1 MNRYSAI
8 AVFDKDLDRVVLI
21 EKQKP
26 AWQAGKA
33 NFPGGKVEVR
43 DAPGAWYSI
52 VGDCHGLDSRPGDK
66 WVTRID
72 DAALAQAH
80 LTCAIRETT
89 EETGLILDPSTI
101 KHFATLRFTT
111 DGQPGECRF
120 FCCIGDVDA
129 ATTKEQER
137 IFVDSV
143 FGVMHGAVCYTTDER
158 PRYHF
163 LDTMPN
169 LPWLCAMARQR
180 LRSGS
185 GVDVHVVKEVGRIEK
200 ATQPQHKP
208 SCHRNKAL
216 GAVAI
221 ECEHGFDFC
230 PTCDA
235 CNCEVS
241 K

>member
-1 MNRYSAI
+1 MKRYSAI
-8 AVFDKDLDRVVLI
+8 AVFDKNLDRVMLI

-33 NFPGGKVEVR
+33 NFPGGKVEKE
-43 DAPGAWYSI
+43 DYKNSKLCTACA
-52 VGDCHGLDSRPGDK
+52 D
-66 WVTRID
+66 
-72 DAALAQAH
+72 LASPISCNVCITNTH
-80 LTCAIRETT
+80 LTCAIRELA
-89 EETGLILDPSTI
+89 EETSLIVNPDDV

-111 DGQPGECRF
+111 AGEPGECRF

-180 LRSGS
+180 LRDGS
-185 GVDVHVVKEVGRIEK
+185 GADVHVVEEVGRVEKK

-208 SCHRNKAL
+208 SCRQNKAL
-216 GAVAI
+216 GAVAV
-221 ECEHGFDFC
+221 ECEHGFDVC

-235 CNCEVS
+235 CNCGVA

>member
-8 AVFDKDLDRVVLI
+8 AIFDKDLDRVVLI

-26 AWQAGKA
+26 VWQAGKA
-33 NFPGGKVEVR
+33 NFPGGKVEAR

-66 WVTRID
+66 WFTRTD
-72 DAALAQAH
+72 DTAVAQAH
-80 LTCAIRETT
+80 LTCAIRETA
-89 EETGLILDPSTI
+89 EETGLILDPSTV

-120 FCCIGDVDA
+120 FCCLGDVDA

-137 IFVDSV
+137 IFVDDV
-143 FGVMHGAVCYTTDER
+143 FSVMHGQVSYCTDDSNT

-180 LRSGS
+180 LRDGYD
-185 GVDVHVVKEVGRIEK
+185 GADLHVVETGMI
-200 ATQPQHKP
+200 P
-208 SCHRNKAL
+208 N
-216 GAVAI
+216 G
-221 ECEHGFDFC
+221 
-230 PTCDA
+230 
-235 CNCEVS
+235 
-241 K
+241 

>member
-8 AVFDKDLDRVVLI
+8 AIFDKALDRVVLI

-33 NFPGGKVEVR
+33 NFPGGKVE
-43 DAPGAWYSI
+43 A
-52 VGDCHGLDSRPGDK
+52 GDFDTELHLFKDESKTDEDLE
-66 WVTRID
+66 VYYD
-72 DAALAQAH
+72 QAH
-80 LTCAIRETT
+80 LTCAIRETA
-89 EETGLILDPSTI
+89 EETGLILDPGTV

-120 FCCIGDVDA
+120 FCCVGDVDA

-143 FGVMHGAVCYTTDER
+143 FGVMHSSVCYITDER

-180 LRSGS
+180 LRDGYD
-185 GVDVHVVKEVGRIEK
+185 GADVHVVEEQGRV
-200 ATQPQHKP
+200 QPLAKSGGHEP
-208 SCHRNKAL
+208 DCRWAKAL
-216 GAVAI
+216 GSVAI
-221 ECEHGFDFC
+221 ECEHGVDVC
-230 PTCDA
+230 PKCDP
-235 CNCEVS
+235 CECEVG

>member
-1 MNRYSAI
+1 MKRYSAI

-33 NFPGGKVEVR
+33 NFPGGKVEAGDFDTQSPLFEDESKTDEDLNTYYCHAHRHCAVR
-43 DAPGAWYSI
+43 E
-52 VGDCHGLDSRPGDK
+52 
-66 WVTRID
+66 
-72 DAALAQAH
+72 LA
-80 LTCAIRETT
+80 
-89 EETGLILDPSTI
+89 EETGLVVNPDDV

-129 ATTKEQER
+129 AAIKEQER

-143 FGVMHGAVCYTTDER
+143 FGVMHGAVCYRTDER

-180 LRSGS
+180 LRDGYD
-185 GVDVHVVKEVGRIEK
+185 GADVHVVEERGRVGVVEV
-200 ATQPQHKP
+200 AQ
-208 SCHRNKAL
+208 
-216 GAVAI
+216 
-221 ECEHGFDFC
+221 
-230 PTCDA
+230 
-235 CNCEVS
+235 
-241 K
+241 

>member
-8 AVFDKDLDRVVLI
+8 AIFDKTLDRVVLI

-33 NFPGGKVEVR
+33 NFPGGKVE
-43 DAPGAWYSI
+43 A
-52 VGDCHGLDSRPGDK
+52 GDWPPLKPLDDEYADF
-66 WVTRID
+66 D
-72 DAALAQAH
+72 DAASDAH
-80 LTCAIRETT
+80 ITCAIRETA
-89 EETGLILDPSTI
+89 EETGLILDPSAV

-143 FGVMHGAVCYTTDER
+143 FGVMHGSVCYITAST

-163 LDTMPN
+163 LDTIPN

-180 LRSGS
+180 LRDGYD
-185 GVDVHVVKEVGRIEK
+185 GADVVEERGRAVEV
-200 ATQPQHKP
+200 AQ
-208 SCHRNKAL
+208 
-216 GAVAI
+216 
-221 ECEHGFDFC
+221 
-230 PTCDA
+230 
-235 CNCEVS
+235 
-241 K
+241 

>member
-8 AVFDKDLDRVVLI
+8 AIFDKDLDRVVLI

-33 NFPGGKVEVR
+33 NFPGGKVE
-43 DAPGAWYSI
+43 
-52 VGDCHGLDSRPGDK
+52 LQ
-66 WVTRID
+66 
-72 DAALAQAH
+72 DAAQEAH
-80 LTCAIRETT
+80 LACAIRETT
-89 EETGLILDPSTI
+89 EETGLILDPSSV

-129 ATTKEQER
+129 ATTREQER
-137 IFVDSV
+137 IFVDDV
-143 FGVMHGAVCYTTDER
+143 FSVMHGWASYFRD
-158 PRYHF
+158 PRYRHF

-180 LRSGS
+180 LRDGYD
-185 GVDVHVVKEVGRIEK
+185 GADVHVVEEVGRAAQGI
-200 ATQPQHKP
+200 
-208 SCHRNKAL
+208 
-216 GAVAI
+216 
-221 ECEHGFDFC
+221 
-230 PTCDA
+230 
-235 CNCEVS
+235 S